1 MKKIN
6 VGVIIHIVML
16 LAIVTIVGLSAYK
29 LYHWNHK
36 ATHSEPIV
44 DTGEFDTEPEDYY
57 VTRDVSTLEGY
68 VDDGELNVVFLGDGL
83 FGDYQDETGIPEQVA
98 KITGANVY
106 NCGFSN
112 ATMSTQLMEYDEK
125 CGNDALSFYF
135 VALSIAN
142 NEGYDLLRNGTRH
155 AESGIEDYFMD
166 TIDMMDDIDFS
177 KVDVIVINYG
187 VEDYLQNREIE
198 SDHDTLFDPRI
209 FTDALHQGMRWLH
222 AAYPNIQFVV
232 MSPTFCFYEDKDGEL
247 HAGDVYKNKE
257 KGTVAS
263 YMIAEKTA
271 TVLENST
278 FLDNYWGVDINA
290 DNAKEYFTES
300 SKFPNEAGRK
310 LIAEKLADT
319 IQNRIYYK
327 GSAQ

>member
-6 VGVIIHIVML
+6 VGVIIHVVML
-16 LAIVTIVGLSAYK
+16 LAIVTIIGLSAYK

-36 ATHSEPIV
+36 ATNPDAFV

-57 VTRDVSTLEGY
+57 VACDVSSLKDY
-68 VDDGELNVVFLGDGL
+68 VDDGELHIVFLGDGL

-98 KITGANVY
+98 QMTGATVY

-112 ATMSTQLMEYDEK
+112 ATMSTKKMEYDSSY
-125 CGNDALSFYF
+125 GNDALSFYF

-142 NEGYDLLRNGTRH
+142 NEGYDLLRNGTRN
-155 AESGIEDYFMD
+155 AQWGTEDYFMD
-166 TIDMMDDIDFS
+166 TIDQMDNIDFQ

-187 VEDYLQNREIE
+187 VEDYLQDRQIE

-209 FTDALHQGMRWLH
+209 FTDALHQGIRWIH

-232 MSPTFCFYEDKDGEL
+232 MSPTFCLYEDKAGEL
-247 HAGDVYKNKE
+247 HNGDVYKNGQ

-271 TVLENST
+271 AVIENST

-290 DNAKEYFTES
+290 DNAEQYFTETH
-300 SKFPNEAGRK
+300 KFPNAEGRA
-310 LIAEKLADT
+310 LIAKRLADT
-319 IQNRIYYK
+319 IQNRIFYK
-327 GSAQ
+327 SPTK